1 MARQL
6 SVIDDTVAPPPAPP
20 APSAPGERTI
30 RIPVS
35 GMTCAACQAR
45 VQRTLQRQPGVV
57 DAGVN
62 LMMHDATVR
71 YAPDAVSP
79 EQLVAAIRDTGY
91 GAELPPEVEDAFAEQ
106 EARDGA
112 QAEELAELKHKAIV
126 SGTIG
131 ALAMFA
137 PMTLMPFVPHGVI
150 NGVLLALTV
159 FVMTWAGR
167 HFYTRAWTAFRHHS
181 ADMNTLIAVGTGAAF
196 VYSLIATVAP
206 RFFLQRGV
214 APDVYYEAV
223 IVIIALILTGNAFE
237 ARAKTATSAALRALA
252 GLQPVSARVV
262 RGDDEVDVP
271 IADVRRGDVV
281 AVRPGERSP
290 ICTRRM

>member
-6 SVIDDTVAPPPAPP
+6 SVVDDSRALPAAPPAPP
-20 APSAPGERTI
+20 VPGERTI

-91 GAELPPEVEDAFAEQ
+91 GAELPPAVDDAFAEQ
-106 EARDGA
+106 EARDRA
-112 QAEELAELKHKAIV
+112 QAEEFAELKRKAIV

-131 ALAMFA
+131 AVAMVA
-137 PMTLMPFVPHGVI
+137 PMVLMPLLPHVVI

-159 FVMTWAGR
+159 LVMTWAGR
-167 HFYTRAWTAFRHHS
+167 HFYTRAWAAFRHHS

-196 VYSLIATVAP
+196 VYSLIATAP
-206 RFFLQRGV
+206 I
-214 APDVYYEAV
+214 APLT
-223 IVIIALILTGNAFE
+223 IALRLSSASSS
-237 ARAKTATSAALRALA
+237 ACATSRASC
-252 GLQPVSARVV
+252 SANASST
-262 RGDDEVDVP
+262 GGGSSAP
-271 IADVRRGDVV
+271 
-281 AVRPGERSP
+281 
-290 ICTRRM
+290 

>member
-6 SVIDDTVAPPPAPP
+6 SVIDDTQAPPAAPP
-20 APSAPGERTI
+20 APAVEGERTI

-71 YAPDAVSP
+71 YVPETVTP

-91 GAELPPEVEDAFAEQ
+91 GAELPPAVEDAFEEQ
-106 EARDGA
+106 AARDRA
-112 QAEELAELKHKAIV
+112 QAEEFAELKRKAIV
-126 SGTIG
+126 SGAIG
-131 ALAMFA
+131 AVAMFA
-137 PMTLMPFVPHGVI
+137 PMVLMAVVPHRALELA
-150 NGVLLALTV
+150 LLALTV
-159 FVMTWAGR
+159 LVMTWAGR
-167 HFYTRAWTAFRHHS
+167 HFYTRAWAAFRHHS
-181 ADMNTLIAVGTGAAF
+181 ADMNTLIAIGTGAAF
-196 VYSLIATVAP
+196 VYSLVATVAP
-206 RFFLQRGV
+206 GFFLQRGV

-252 GLQPVSARVV
+252 GLQPPTARLV
-262 RGDDEVDVP
+262 RGAQELDVP
-271 IADVRRGDVV
+271 VADVRSGDVIV
-281 AVRPGERSP
+281 VRPGER
-290 ICTRRM
+290 